1 MNTNVYGTSSIIRR
15 LIGGIGIHKVQKS
28 SITKITVQYPI
39 YDILL
44 ENTRNSGF
52 AFSKKNCAKFEAS
65 FFAHFGGNSLFHKTS
80 GNSELYLTLVFSFR
94 FRSLTFFAIFKQ

>member
-28 SITKITVQYPI
+28 SITKITVQYPM

-44 ENTRNSGF
+44 ENTRNSDF
-52 AFSKKNCAKFEAS
+52 AFSKKKLCK
-65 FFAHFGGNSLFHKTS
+65 
-80 GNSELYLTLVFSFR
+80 
-94 FRSLTFFAIFKQ
+94 I